1 VFASASRRLVAYA
14 IDAALV
20 TTILFIAFIGFG
32 AIVGPVVELRGIDS
46 NWGVSVDIGRTMIA
60 LLVSAGISSAYFFL
74 SWALRL
80 ATPGQQLLGLRV
92 SRATGEG
99 ALTPGQALR
108 RWTLLMGPLYLS
120 AAVGTPIPDLRA
132 PIAIA
137 ITIWYA
143 ILLSTTV
150 LSPTR
155 RGLHDHWSGSAVL
168 RIGGAGS

>member
-1 VFASASRRLVAYA
+1 VAYA

-32 AIVGPVVELRGIDS
+32 AIVGPAVELRASDS
-46 NWGVSVDIGRTMIA
+46 NWDIAVDIGRTMIA
-60 LLVSAGISSAYFFL
+60 LLVSAGISSAYFFV

-92 SRATGEG
+92 NGATGEG
-99 ALTPGQALR
+99 GLTPGQALR
-108 RWTLLMGPLYLS
+108 RWALLMGPLYVS
-120 AAVGTPIPDLRA
+120 AALGTPIPDLRA

-137 ITIWYA
+137 VVIWYV
-143 ILLSTTV
+143 ILFATTV
-150 LSPTR
+150 LNPTR

-168 RIGGAGS
+168 RIGGARS